1 MGLEDKKIKKRAKF
15 PVSEQQLIKVGLIFR
30 IPDLLNKK
38 SINEKSIENKN
49 VKNDKFFQC
58 CFLVF
63 VNFVNFWTIFGQF
76 FSSPNKKL
84 LFLTKKIKNIFYDFL
99 SSKISFLNEKFFSD
113 NFCHFLDNFWTIF
126 LFSL

>member
-1 MGLEDKKIKKRAKF
+1 MVLEDKKIKKGKIPHFGATADQSG
-15 PVSEQQLIKVGLIFR
+15 VIFR

-49 VKNDKFFQC
+49 DKFFQC

-63 VNFVNFWTIFGQF
+63 VNFVNLFNFWAIFGQF

-84 LFLTKKIKNIFYDFL
+84 LFSFFLLKK
-99 SSKISFLNEKFFSD
+99 
-113 NFCHFLDNFWTIF
+113 
-126 LFSL
+126 

>member
-1 MGLEDKKIKKRAKF
+1 MVLEDKKIKKISKF

-38 SINEKSIENKN
+38 SINEKTVENKN
-49 VKNDKFFQC
+49 VKNDKFLQG
-58 CFLVF
+58 CFLDF

-84 LFLTKKIKNIFYDFL
+84 IFLTKKIKFYFITFYPPKYVFL
-99 SSKISFLNEKFFSD
+99 MKKFFR
-113 NFCHFLDNFWTIF
+113 TI
-126 LFSL
+126 

>member
-1 MGLEDKKIKKRAKF
+1 MVLEDKKIKKISKF

-38 SINEKSIENKN
+38 LINEKTVENKN
-49 VKNDKFFQC
+49 VKNDKFLQG
-58 CFLVF
+58 CFLDF

-84 LFLTKKIKNIFYDFL
+84 IFLTKKIKNIFYDFL
-99 SSKISFLNEKFFSD
+99 SGKITFIHEKFFSD
-113 NFCHFLDNFWTIF
+113 HF
-126 LFSL
+126 